1 LELKEILKDL
11 TAAPGI
17 SGYETQAAEVAS
29 KHFSEYSDE
38 VRIDK
43 IGNVVAIKRGEQ
55 SGDGDERRRILL
67 AAHLDEIGLMVTK
80 MEDGGFLRITA
91 IGGVDSSILPGQ
103 EVTVLGKK
111 NYNPLTPFIPLPK
124 GGRGVVKGD
133 LRGVIGAK
141 PPHIQGP
148 GEANKPVN
156 MDDLYIDVGLAKE
169 EVEEVVEVGTLVRI
183 ESEFLELSN
192 GYIAAQA
199 LDDRSGVAAMVET
212 MRRLTLRK
220 HAWDVYAIA
229 TAQEEFSGSGAI
241 GAAFGIRPQI
251 AIAIDVTFG
260 AAPGLPE
267 RQTFPLNKGPVVGI
281 GPNFHPKISQK
292 LRDVAKEHEIPCQ
305 LEPSPHPGGTDAV
318 NIQISRSGI
327 PCGLLSIPL
336 RNMHTTVEML
346 KLEDIKRLAELLS
359 IFISELDTQFE
370 ESLKCF

>member
-11 TAAPGI
+11 TTAPGI
-17 SGYETQAAEVAS
+17 SGYETQAAEVAK
-29 KHFSEYSDE
+29 KHLNAYSDE

-43 IGNVVAIKRGEQ
+43 IGNVVAIKRGGQ
-55 SGDGDERRRILL
+55 SGEGDERRRILL

-80 MEDGGFLRITA
+80 VEDGGFLRITA

-103 EVTVLGKK
+103 EVTVLGKS
-111 NYNPLTPFIPLPK
+111 
-124 GGRGVVKGD
+124 V

-141 PPHIQGP
+141 PPHLQAP
-148 GEANKPVN
+148 DEANKPVN

-169 EVEEVVEVGTLVRI
+169 EVEKSVEVGTLIRI

-192 GYIAAQA
+192 GYIAAQV

-220 HAWDVYAIA
+220 HTWDVYAIA
-229 TAQEEFSGSGAI
+229 TAQEEFSGSGAR
-241 GAAFGIRPQI
+241 GAAFGIQPQI

-267 RQTFPLNKGPVVGI
+267 RQTFPLNKGPVIGI

-292 LRDVAKEHEIPCQ
+292 LRDLAKEHEIPCQ

-318 NIQISRSGI
+318 NIQISRAGI

>member
-11 TAAPGI
+11 TTAPGI
-17 SGYETQAAEVAS
+17 SGYETQAAEVAK
-29 KHFSEYSDE
+29 KHLNAYSDE

-43 IGNVVAIKRGEQ
+43 IGNVVAIKRGGQ
-55 SGDGDERRRILL
+55 SGEGDERRKILL

-80 MEDGGFLRITA
+80 VEDGGFLRITA
-91 IGGVDSSILPGQ
+91 IGGVDSATLPGQ

-111 NYNPLTPFIPLPK
+111 NDNPLTPTTPLPPLI
-124 GGRGVVKGD
+124 RGIKGD

-141 PPHIQGP
+141 PPHLQAP
-148 GEANKPVN
+148 DEANKPVN

-169 EVEEVVEVGTLVRI
+169 DVEKSVEVGTLVRI

-192 GYIAAQA
+192 GYIAAQV

-220 HAWDVYAIA
+220 HTWDVYAIA
-229 TAQEEFSGSGAI
+229 TAQEEFSGSGAR

-267 RQTFPLNKGPVVGI
+267 RQTFPLSKGPVIGI

-318 NIQISRSGI
+318 NIQISRAGI

-336 RNMHTTVEML
+336 RNMHTTVEIL

-370 ESLKCF
+370 ENLKCF

>member
-11 TAAPGI
+11 TAAVGI

-29 KHFSEYSDE
+29 KHLSEYSDE

-43 IGNVVAIKRGEQ
+43 IGNVVATKRGEQ
-55 SGDGDERRRILL
+55 NGERDERRRILL

-80 MEDGGFLRITA
+80 VEDGGFLRITA

-103 EVTVLGKK
+103 EVTVLG
-111 NYNPLTPFIPLPK
+111 
-124 GGRGVVKGD
+124 RRA

-141 PPHIQGP
+141 PPHIQDP
-148 GEANKPVN
+148 GEAAKPVN
-156 MDDLYIDVGLAKE
+156 MDDLYIDVGLPKE
-169 EVEEVVEVGTLVRI
+169 TVEDVVEVGTLVRI

-192 GYIAAQA
+192 GYVAAQA

-229 TAQEEFSGSGAI
+229 TAQEEFSGSGAS
-241 GAAFGIRPQI
+241 GAAFGIKPHV
-251 AIAIDVTFG
+251 AIAIDVTYG

-267 RQTFPLNKGPVVGI
+267 RQTFAMNKGPAIGI

-292 LRDVAKEHEIPCQ
+292 LQDLAKEHEIPYQ
-305 LEPSPHPGGTDAV
+305 LEPSPSPGGTDAV
-318 NIQISRSGI
+318 NIQVSRSGI

-359 IFISELDTQFE
+359 IFISELDTPFE